1 MAKLCQLYFLFT
13 TLICIC
19 FFKTT
24 MVDKFDAILHKENEL
39 NLVTRL
45 WCKISTF
52 TILNHKLLEFMK
64 LAKIYIVQVF
74 GFGEDEWTFIV
85 STLWST
91 NNEINWTFIWIFT
104 LGSIVSVFY
113 FRKFSLWP
121 NHCQMVRWI
130 AIFYKC
136 IRDSNFLEGYNLQ
149 VQGDKLDKV
158 LWLCHYFDLQ
168 LFFFYQLDSSLPNII
183 FFFWPFVD

>member
-1 MAKLCQLYFLFT
+1 
-13 TLICIC
+13 
-19 FFKTT
+19 
-24 MVDKFDAILHKENEL
+24 
-39 NLVTRL
+39 
-45 WCKISTF
+45 
-52 TILNHKLLEFMK
+52 LEFMK